1 MWPKGFEDPV
11 IHKKD
16 FPELRESGDYQV
28 KALAPIKSAPN
39 SATCSLFKDPLV
51 QKFQRLCTLH
61 GRSEQAEN
69 NMRETFRLIKHTQLK
84 KYYKAVSSKESEST
98 NAEDIS
104 VTTDPVQIIKKAI
117 ENGRPLMSLQNVT
130 VGSVDYQI
138 PAPITIDRSQ
148 FEGMRWIINAARD
161 RDKKKSKFYQKL
173 AEVLIETASFTG
185 RVIQVKN
192 DHHKTCEVN
201 RAFAH
206 YRRTK

>member
-1 MWPKGFEDPV
+1 MGNIKNFTIPIKNQRRSLYINVRTIVRKMDVIRKMAYRSCLVPISPLLSKYGLNELLRGTNYSRNILSVPELIRYMSMWPKGFEEPV

-98 NAEDIS
+98 NADDIS
-104 VTTDPVQIIKKAI
+104 ITTDPVQII
-117 ENGRPLMSLQNVT
+117 
-130 VGSVDYQI
+130 
-138 PAPITIDRSQ
+138 
-148 FEGMRWIINAARD
+148 
-161 RDKKKSKFYQKL
+161 
-173 AEVLIETASFTG
+173 
-185 RVIQVKN
+185 
-192 DHHKTCEVN
+192 
-201 RAFAH
+201 
-206 YRRTK
+206 